1 MDGFWSG
8 AVSALIGAVVGGVA
22 SWLAA
27 WIQVRGA
34 IRAAKM
40 QTEQSLEDQRLLRR
54 EEREYEATRAYYPL
68 VHKQLNMFWDLKD
81 LHGEHTPTDEH
92 GTCPDPTTGD
102 LELKSLW
109 EETNQI
115 QLIHCPFLHPAVAS
129 ELEFLHEAL
138 DECQRGKFNGALLG
152 FSDPLSCK
160 YMNAMVGA
168 TDKADWALRFFDA
181 QLAGRPVSHLIT
193 ELRARR

>member
-34 IRAAKM
+34 IRVSKM
-40 QTEQSLEDQRLLRR
+40 QTDQSLEAQRLLRR
-54 EEREYEATRAYYPL
+54 EEREYEAIRGHYPL
-68 VHKQLNMFWDLKD
+68 LYKQLHLFWDLKD

-102 LELKSLW
+102 LDFKSLW
-109 EETNQI
+109 EEVGQI
-115 QLIHCPFLHPAVAS
+115 RLIHSPLLHPAVAN
-129 ELEFLHEAL
+129 ELDFLYEVL
-138 DECQRGKFNGALLG
+138 DDCRSGKFNGALLG
-152 FSDPLSCK
+152 FSDPLCCHGPGVVP
-160 YMNAMVGA
+160 A
-168 TDKADWALRFFDA
+168 
-181 QLAGRPVSHLIT
+181 
-193 ELRARR
+193 